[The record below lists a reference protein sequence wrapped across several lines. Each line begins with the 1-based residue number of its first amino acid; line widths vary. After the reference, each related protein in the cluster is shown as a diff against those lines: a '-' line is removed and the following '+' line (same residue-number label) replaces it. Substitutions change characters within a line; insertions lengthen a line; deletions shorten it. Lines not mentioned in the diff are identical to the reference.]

1 MAYIGKQPVVGNFQ
15 VCDAISVVN
24 GQAAY
29 TMQVS
34 STNVEPENANHM
46 LVSLNGVL
54 QKPGSSF
61 TISGATITFASNLAT
76 GDVIDFII
84 LLGDVLNTGTPSD
97 NAVVT
102 ASIAANAVTGAK
114 LNTDVI
120 SAQTALTSAPASTD
134 ELLISDA
141 GVLKRI
147 DVSLVGGDNTPAF
160 RAFLNSNKTMS
171 DATTTKVDTFGTE
184 DFDTD
189 NNFASNRFTPT
200 TAGKYFVFLQL
211 AFTNTTDAD
220 VMYYAESYIYKNG
233 SQLVKNTLDPKNSN
247 PTNQALLYNA
257 TVVDMNGSSD
267 YLEAY
272 ANSGVASG
280 APLVGNGTNQ
290 SYFGAYKLIGV

>member
-1 MAYIGKQPVVGNFQ
+1 MSYIGSPPKQSFTSGLLDRFTSTTGTTVTLTHDIASENDIVVFVNFVKQDSTTYSVGGTGNKTLTL
-15 VCDAISVVN
+15 
-24 GQAAY
+24 GG
-29 TMQVS
+29 TLVS
-34 STNVEPENANHM
+34 SDIVEVHYLNIVGQTVNPSANS
-46 LVSLNGVL
+46 V
-54 QKPGSSF
+54 GSSQL
-61 TISGATITFASNLAT
+61 TS
-76 GDVIDFII
+76 DVI
-84 LLGDVLNTGTPSD
+84 TG
-97 NAVVT
+97 
-102 ASIAANAVTGAK
+102 
-114 LNTDVI
+114 
-120 SAQTALTSAPASTD
+120 QTALAVAPDSTD

-141 GVLKRI
+141 GVLKRV
-147 DVSLVGGDNTPAF
+147 DVSLIGGANTPAF

-189 NNFASNRFTPT
+189 NNFASSRFTPT

-211 AFTNTTDAD
+211 AITNTTDAD
-220 VMYYAESYIYKNG
+220 VMYYAETYIYKNG

-247 PTNQALLYNA
+247 PSNQAILYNA
-257 TVVDMNGSSD
+257 TIVDMNGSSD